1 MWLSG
6 PYVYTDSSA
15 KRSKPVATIQAK
27 TSRGHKYWYI
37 VESRRID
44 GKPRPVVLAYLGKA
58 EDLLRRL
65 EESVGENVT
74 LKSWSHGAVAA
85 LLRLA
90 GELDVVSIINGY
102 VRSQRPYMAA
112 KPLRNKLTVGITL
125 LLAGIGRACM
135 PTSKRGWWSWAQT
148 TSCEHLLRVKLSKL
162 DSQHFWDLMDA
173 LPEEAIDRIERD
185 LLGNV
190 MRTYSI
196 GTDTLL
202 YDTTN
207 FYTFIASANDRC
219 DIAQRGKNKQKRY
232 DLRQVGLAL
241 VVSRDDYIP
250 LFHYTYRGNI
260 NDSIV
265 FKKVIKSIKKRMQD
279 LKLDLD
285 KHTLVFDRG
294 CNSKANLAIV
304 RRLGLHYVGAL
315 TPSNHQDVLNNAD
328 GRLVHTDIGDTSLQ
342 LYREERVIWGE
353 ERTILVFVSERLK
366 AGQLRGIYQM
376 LRKKKSALR
385 ELQRALGNPKAKKRT
400 RGQLEAKIE
409 KLLEGQFMDG
419 LISYNLSEVENGR
432 FILTYRTSKK
442 DLDALEDR
450 LGFRILMTDRHEWST
465 ADIVKAFYGQSTV
478 ESAFKD
484 IKNPYHLAITPE
496 FHWTDQKIRVHYFSC
511 VLGYLLAALIW
522 RDARTKAHFNG
533 TLDTLLD
540 ILNRIR
546 LGTILEKTGKKG
558 RPKARY
564 QLEERS
570 PEEELLAEAL
580 NLKDLHLRPPQIKG
594 VGVYTRGSHNRD

>member
-1 MWLSG
+1 M
-6 PYVYTDSSA
+6 
-15 KRSKPVATIQAK
+15 ATIQAK

-37 VESRRID
+37 VESRRVN

-58 EDLLRRL
+58 EDLLRHL
-65 EESVGENVT
+65 EGKVGENVT

-90 GELDVVSIINGY
+90 GELDVASIINGY
-102 VRSQRPYMAA
+102 VQSQRPYMAE
-112 KPLRNKLTVGITL
+112 KPLRHGLTVGITL

-148 TSCEHLLRVKLSKL
+148 TSCEHLLRVRLSKL

-173 LPEEAIDRIERD
+173 LPEDAIENIERD
-185 LLGNV
+185 LLRRV
-190 MRTYSI
+190 MGMYSI

-207 FYTFIASANDRC
+207 FYTFIASTNDRC

-241 VVSRDDYIP
+241 VVSREDFIP

-260 NDSIV
+260 NDSVV
-265 FKKVIKSIKKRMQD
+265 FKKVLRRIKKRMKD

-294 CNSKANLAIV
+294 CNSKANLALI
-304 RRLGLHYVGAL
+304 RRLRLHYIGAL
-315 TPSNHQDVLNNAD
+315 TPSHHQDVLDDAD
-328 GRLVHTDIGDTSLQ
+328 GKFVSTDIGDTSLQ
-342 LYREERVIWGE
+342 IYREKRVIWGE

-385 ELQRALGNPKAKKRT
+385 ELQRALANPRAQKRT
-400 RGQLEAKIE
+400 REQLDAKIE
-409 KLLEGQFMDG
+409 KLLEGQFMGG
-419 LISYNLSEVENGR
+419 LISCNLSEIEDGR
-432 FILTYRTSKK
+432 FVLTYRTSKK

-465 ADIVKAFYGQSTV
+465 AEIVKSFYGQSTV
-478 ESAFKD
+478 ENAFKD
-484 IKNPYHLAITPE
+484 VKNPYHLGITPE

-511 VLGYLLAALIW
+511 VLGYLLAALVW
-522 RDARTKAHFNG
+522 RDARTKAHFKG

-546 LGTILEKTGKKG
+546 LATILEKTGKKG

-570 PEEELLAEAL
+570 PEEELLVEVL
-580 NLKDLHLRPPQIKG
+580 NLKDLHLRPPQIRG
-594 VGVYTRGSHNRD
+594 VGVYT